1 MNRTKILSFI
11 LAFVIVGIN
20 LLAIYRIGIAYNSYS
35 WKKLAAYYPP
45 QPEVYMLYLPNVQ
58 R

>member
-1 MNRTKILSFI
+1 MNRTKTVSFI
-11 LAFVIVGIN
+11 LALLIVVIN
-20 LLAIYRIGIAYNSYS
+20 LLAIHRIGIAYSSYS

-45 QPEVYMLYLPNVQ
+45 QPEGYTLYLPIVQ